1 MLAWEG
7 GGVAWEGGSIAF
19 EGGSVAW
26 EVVSVAWEGGSVALE
41 GGSVAWGGGSVAL
54 EGGGVA
60 WEGGSVAW
68 EGGSVAWEGGGV
80 AWEGGSVAWEGGSP
94 GHHYFIDNP
103 HSSFPLNL
111 PLMSEKKSAVD
122 MSQRPIK
129 YICTFSNTIADVMSN
144 RGWEEVSSDSEDWD
158 IVWADREWIF
168 SELYRLIWCIY

>member
-1 MLAWEG
+1 MPGASKDTALMGAG
-7 GGVAWEGGSIAF
+7 DPSLLGLGSCKC
-19 EGGSVAW
+19 GLGRWKGNLGRWKCGLGRWKCGLGSCKCGLGRW
-26 EVVSVAWEGGSVALE
+26 KCGLGRWKCGLGRWKCSLGRWIPSI
-41 GGSVAWGGGSVAL
+41 SQ
-54 EGGGVA
+54 
-60 WEGGSVAW
+60 
-68 EGGSVAWEGGGV
+68 
-80 AWEGGSVAWEGGSP
+80 

-111 PLMSEKKSAVD
+111 TLMSGKKSAVD

-168 SELYRLIWCIY
+168 SKLYLFILWILTPN